1 MTISRRWTALASGL
15 FAVTLIAASA
25 DGAAPD
31 KAAITLRGSVVDAA
45 GKPVKAALV
54 RAQATGAG
62 MFTVAISDA
71 RGAFTVP
78 HLATGTYDITVS
90 KEGFEPAV
98 STEQLPLAKAYQA
111 AIKELPTIPIDQMR
125 DIDIIRFMPDDNPA
139 QTARG
144 GGGGV
149 AVPLAEQSAK
159 TLVRDRCIRCHSLS
173 LVMAQGRTKAEW
185 EEVVTRM
192 GTYPL
197 GSTNPVGYGLTNNPA
212 VKARI
217 IDYLAK
223 TMGPDK
229 PATAMIEQAA
239 KKDYKDEIPV
249 GAGVVYTEWEV
260 PTPKAMPH
268 TAVPDKRG
276 NVWVTEYGVGQIG
289 KFEIA
294 TGKYTDYPVKTAFGN
309 PHGIAVGADGVV
321 WYTIPG
327 GNLGRVDPATGKVE
341 EFTPPKGI
349 PAGLNVIVARNGM
362 VLYAAP
368 GGIATFDPKTRQFG
382 AVVVDPAMASPYALV
397 QSRKN
402 EDIIWLC
409 VEGQNRAGYINIK
422 TGESNILHTKL
433 PGPKRPR
440 IDSKGRVFFG
450 YYEGGAVGMIDP
462 KTMTLKDFVLP
473 YRGSAYAIHVD
484 DRDQVWVASYERGSM
499 IQLDPDTGK
508 MTEYPWPSPGGI
520 VRDIWP
526 DEHGDMWFVF
536 FGWTHNTVV
545 KVERPPALVK
555 SAQR

>member
-1 MTISRRWTALASGL
+1 MTSVRRWIALASGL
-15 FAVTLIAASA
+15 VVFTALAEGA
-25 DGAAPD
+25 GAADP
-31 KAAITLRGSVVDAA
+31 AIALRGSVSDAA

-54 RAQATGAG
+54 RAQAKGSE
-62 MFTVAISDA
+62 MFTVAISDD
-71 RGAFTVP
+71 RGTFTVP
-78 HLATGTYDITVS
+78 HLAAGPHEIIVS
-90 KEGFEPAV
+90 KEGFESAV
-98 STEQLPLAKAYQA
+98 STEQLPLAKPYQA
-111 AIKELPTIPIDQMR
+111 SIKELPTIPIDQMR
-125 DIDIIRFMPDDNPA
+125 DIDIIRHMPDDNPA
-139 QTARG
+139 RTARG

-149 AVPLAEQSAK
+149 QVPVAEQSAK
-159 TLVRDRCIRCHSLS
+159 TLVRDRCIRCHSLG

-192 GTYPL
+192 GTYPV
-197 GSTNPVGYGLTNNPA
+197 GSKNPVGYGLTNNPA

-223 TMGPDK
+223 HMGPDK
-229 PATAMIEQAA
+229 PATPMLEQAA
-239 KKDYKDEIPV
+239 KKSYTDEIPV
-249 GAGVVYTEWEV
+249 GSGVVYTEWPV
-260 PTPKAMPH
+260 PTEKSMPH

-289 KFEIA
+289 KFEIS
-294 TGKYTDYPVKTAFGN
+294 TGKYTAYKVTTEFGN
-309 PHGIAVGADGVV
+309 PHGITVGADGVV

-327 GNLGRVDPATGKVE
+327 GNLGRVDPTTGKVE
-341 EFTPPKGI
+341 EFVPPKGI

-382 AVVVDPAMASPYALV
+382 AIVVDPAMASPYALV
-397 QSRKN
+397 QSQEN

-422 TGESNILHTKL
+422 TGESNILHTNL

-499 IQLDPDTGK
+499 IQLDPDSGK

-526 DEHGDMWFVF
+526 DERGNMWFVF

-545 KVERPPALVK
+545 RVERPVGPVK